1 MEDRQAGKRLNKFI
15 ADSGYCS
22 RREADRLIEEGRVQ
36 VDGRTGVL
44 GDKILPG
51 IGTGADESQT
61 DAATTAAEIE
71 AAVQAGCRGAAFFT
85 LNDSLLEILE
95 AFR

>member
-1 MEDRQAGKRLNKFI
+1 MREGLVDYVCPMIYTESPAEFRAQL
-15 ADSGYCS
+15 DSCLAVAP
-22 RREADRLIEEGRVQ
+22 ADR
-36 VDGRTGVL
+36 
-44 GDKILPG
+44 ILPG

-61 DAATTAAEIE
+61 DAPTTADEVTE
-71 AAVQAGCRGAAFFT
+71 AVRSNCRGVAFFT